1 MSQQDTVS
9 FAEHWK
15 LVRRASNDVLAW
27 YLEQLEQSHPDFRL
41 NQQQHAIIATIYDDA
56 WVRYIAAAESARAI
70 TAQSLSGSYANPAR
84 SPYFN
89 PDAKALYKKM
99 REVYVDK
106 GFISILGGITIVNQ
120 IGSLKSVYISDKE
133 SQPVVDVMGSA
144 TTLNVGAGFPL
155 FAAIDAAE
163 NILGIGENVALVYHA
178 SLYQQWCFSFLRSL
192 YPNQSADP
200 QVFSE
205 SSGTAVNSVSIE
217 AANAYSESIGYDST
231 SRLLAFQ
238 GTWSGGFGTAKEA
251 SGFGAD
257 KQIVKKT
264 GSRWVDRCLTIPRT
278 PAEESVI
285 LEQIQ
290 QKITDGTACGV
301 ILEHIIGDA
310 GIITLSDDFLVQL
323 TTICKNA
330 PKGPLPIIVDEI
342 QAGNGR
348 SSSSYWSF
356 ADVPAFANYA
366 HLIITNAKSAG
377 GGKPYAYSLIPK
389 SIAKAAY
396 PLSML
401 TTHSGNGPIGRAVA
415 YAKFITHPA
424 IATLKEQTA
433 AGLTARLQQ
442 NIGDNWR
449 GRHLNIG
456 ITTKTSAQLELLQEY
471 LYIQYGIIAGSFPS
485 TLRFQPNL
493 IEYPET
499 LYATLAIIA
508 QAISDINGEHS
519 ELLHSVKSKTQ
530 RSTGGLNIASN

>member
-1 MSQQDTVS
+1 MSQHDTVS
-9 FAEHWK
+9 FAEHWT
-15 LVRRASNDVLAW
+15 LVRHASNDVLEW
-27 YLEQLEQSHPDFRL
+27 YLEQLEQSHPNFYL
-41 NQQQHAIIATIYDDA
+41 SQQQRAIITSIYDDA
-56 WVRYIAAAESARAI
+56 WDRYIAAAESARSI
-70 TAQSLSGSYANPAR
+70 TAQSLGRSYANPAR

-89 PDAKALYKKM
+89 TDAKALYKKM
-99 REVYVDK
+99 RGIYVDK
-106 GFISILGGITIVNQ
+106 GFISILGGITIINQ
-120 IGSLKSVYISDKE
+120 VGSLKSVYINDKE
-133 SQPVVDVMGSA
+133 SQQVVDVMGSA
-144 TTLNVGAGFPL
+144 TTLNIGAGFPL
-155 FAAIDAAE
+155 FSAIDATE

-192 YPNQSADP
+192 YPNQSVDP

-217 AANAYSESIGYDST
+217 AANAYSESIGYSST

-251 SGFGAD
+251 SSFGAD
-257 KQIVKKT
+257 KQIIKKT
-264 GSRWVDRCLTIPRT
+264 GSRWVDRCLTIPKT
-278 PAEESVI
+278 AAEESAI

-290 QKITDGTACGV
+290 QKIADGTACGI

-310 GIITLSDDFLVQL
+310 GIITLSDDFLTQL
-323 TTICKNA
+323 AAICKNT
-330 PKGPLPIIVDEI
+330 PKGPLPIIIDEI

-356 ADVPAFANYA
+356 GDIPAFANYT

-377 GGKPYAYSLIPK
+377 GGKPYAYSLMPK

-401 TTHSGNGPIGRAVA
+401 TTHSGNGPIGRSVA
-415 YAKFITHPA
+415 YAKFITHPD
-424 IATLKEQTA
+424 IVRIKERTA
-433 AGLTARLQQ
+433 ANIISRLQ
-442 NIGDNWR
+442 NSIGNNWR

-456 ITTKTSAQLELLQEY
+456 ITTETSAQLELLQEY

-499 LYATLAIIA
+499 LYTTLAIIT
-508 QAISDINGEHS
+508 QAINDINGEPT
-519 ELLHSVKSKTQ
+519 ELLQNITSKTQ